1 MDDAMSTLTSKDIR
15 SLRRRYAAVP
25 EAIAWIDAQTPSI
38 EPRRPAGTGAIRR
51 GRGGIGRRI
60 TLEAAALELARQ
72 ARDDARSVEAKPAAK
87 PLETTEAKPLETTE
101 AKPLETTAVKPDAKP
116 AAKRRTRKSSKPRRR
131 KAAATRPLS
140 PGELALAEL
149 RSRRGKHA
157 ATLS

>member
-1 MDDAMSTLTSKDIR
+1 MDDAMSMLTSKDIR

-51 GRGGIGRRI
+51 GRGGIGRRVS
-60 TLEAAALELARQ
+60 LEAAAIELARQ
-72 ARDDARSVEAKPAAK
+72 ARDDARSIVSTAAKPAPVRTVDAKPAAK
-87 PLETTEAKPLETTE
+87 PLETTEE
-101 AKPLETTAVKPDAKP
+101 KPDAKP
-116 AAKRRTRKSSKPRRR
+116 AAKRRTRKSAKRRRR
-131 KAAATRPLS
+131 KAAATRPLT